1 MSKRRE
7 SDEYI
12 DLDDI
17 LEKIKRSK
25 IPALSLDIRWQ
36 SLFDFIGK
44 SGKIIKL
51 EKKVNEVMKSRGRI
65 NTDKSDLKK
74 VKKKLMQ
81 EIMINMDSPES
92 SRANKKMM
100 KSRELIEEI
109 NDKLILL
116 EDEELDIP
124 DKLKEAN
131 AELALETMSEI
142 FDKYEDNCDDIES
155 LNQWINDTRIE

>member
-51 EKKVNEVMKSRGRI
+51 ESGASYLGHPAFV
-65 NTDKSDLKK
+65 
-74 VKKKLMQ
+74 
-81 EIMINMDSPES
+81 
-92 SRANKKMM
+92 
-100 KSRELIEEI
+100 
-109 NDKLILL
+109 
-116 EDEELDIP
+116 
-124 DKLKEAN
+124 
-131 AELALETMSEI
+131 
-142 FDKYEDNCDDIES
+142 
-155 LNQWINDTRIE
+155 